1 MTLPYTG
8 SLHTQRG
15 KSFFFLRSGL
25 EISEQLIIDIYIFQL
40 CSAVKLLVLS
50 LSLGASLEQ
59 IRNFFGNGMLLL

>member
-8 SLHTQRG
+8 SLHTQGG
-15 KSFFFLRSGL
+15 KSFFFLMSGL

-59 IRNFFGNGMLLL
+59 TRNLFGNRMLLL